1 MSIFGTGYS
10 KFKGSNAT
18 VISLNHNIIIPSWGE
33 ANLIKN
39 ESVLTRKAAFTKL
52 SEDFGSFEV
61 VVNINKQTVP
71 STYLPTVIAYNHDT
85 VNFMPHQTS
94 ATYIQAAAAG
104 DAEFYIESMTPF
116 YLSDDPPILYVYL
129 RIRFVA
135 LEALDI
141 SGSYI

>member
-10 KFKGSNAT
+10 KFKGSNTT
-18 VISLNHNIIIPSWGE
+18 VISLRHNIIIPSWGE
-33 ANLIKN
+33 AKLIKN
-39 ESVLTRKAAFTKL
+39 ESVFTKKAAFTKL

-61 VVNINKQTVP
+61 IVNIDEQASP
-71 STYLPTVIAYNHDT
+71 ATYMTAIIAYNHDT

-94 ATYIQAAAAG
+94 STYVQADGGG

-116 YLSDDPPILYVYL
+116 YLSDDPPILYNYL
-129 RIRFVA
+129 RIRFIA
-135 LEALDI
+135 LEALDV